1 MIKQTESVA
10 TIMKYY
16 KIVMIWMFML
26 CFTITLSLLWGLTS
40 INHSLTQTIL
50 LEVRIPR
57 MLEAVLAGIGLTIAG
72 HMFQTLLN
80 NPLADSYTLGLASG
94 ATLGSGFAV
103 ALGMSLIWIPLMS
116 IISSLIT
123 LAIVLS
129 LTAVMSRG
137 YPVRTLILS
146 GIMIGALFN
155 ALLYLLIEFN
165 PKKLNSIVNY
175 MFGGFASAEYY
186 KVIYIAIVLV
196 IAISILLSMISSI
209 KILQL
214 GELRAQSL
222 GLHVRLVTYSVL
234 ILASIVTAVIVAYVG
249 VIGFIGMVIPQL
261 VRRHYKQ
268 FNLGQHFMLNMLIGG
283 TVMVIADWLGSIV
296 INPYQIPASIVLA
309 LLGIPVL
316 FYIMVTEPR
325 LNE

>member
-1 MIKQTESVA
+1 
-10 TIMKYY
+10 MKYY
-16 KIVMIWMFML
+16 KVVIIWGVIL
-26 CFTITLSLLWGLTS
+26 CITILLSLLWGLTS

-50 LEVRIPR
+50 LEVRLPR
-57 MLEAVLAGIGLTIAG
+57 MLEALLAGIGLTIAG

-94 ATLGSGFAV
+94 ATLGAGVAV
-103 ALGMSLIWIPLMS
+103 TIGLSFIWIPLMS
-116 IISSLIT
+116 IVSSLIT

-129 LTAVMSRG
+129 LTAIMSRG

-165 PKKLNSIVNY
+165 PKKLNNIVNY

-196 IAISILLSMISSI
+196 ITISILLSMISSI

-214 GELRAQSL
+214 GELKAQSL

-234 ILASIVTAVIVAYVG
+234 ILASIITAVIVAYVG

-261 VRRHYKQ
+261 VRRHFKQ
-268 FNLGQHFMLNMLIGG
+268 FNLEKIFVLNMIIGG
-283 TVMVIADWLGSIV
+283 TVMIIADWLGSII
-296 INPYQIPASIVLA
+296 INPYQLPASIVLA

-325 LNE
+325 LYE